1 MKAAEENR
9 IRQNMIIK
17 AEGVFRDQEQSMQ
30 REREQSKSEQRNSLE
45 RIARLE
51 HEQALLN
58 AAATS
63 VPVEREQNK
72 KKEKEI

>member
-1 MKAAEENR
+1 MEQAEMKAAEENR
-9 IRQNMIIK
+9 IRQDMITK

-30 REREQSKSEQRNSLE
+30 REREQSKSEQRNSIE

-63 VPVEREQNK
+63 VP
-72 KKEKEI
+72 